1 MIIYGSR
8 KPHRKQIASPAKAGN
23 LQSDG
28 VGLLPLSHYSRKEKA
43 MAILQQYLQTQKVI
57 RLMTDQ
63 SITLE
68 AMEGMTVDQLIKVD
82 NMDPGQIRHSD
93 PRDLRVR
100 DIMYALEHEPVDMET
115 AIELI
120 DELAGL
126 GIDLENN
133 PPEFGSAGW
142 FEAQPE
148 IEF

>member
-68 AMEGMTVDQLIKVD
+68 AMEGMTVDQLIKVA
-82 NMDPGQIRHSD
+82 NMDPAHIRYGERTD
-93 PRDLRVR
+93 EDG
-100 DIMYALEHEPVDMET
+100 ALTGYDQLDS
-115 AIELI
+115 I
-120 DELAGL
+120 G
-126 GIDLENN
+126 
-133 PPEFGSAGW
+133 FGSFG
-142 FEAQPE
+142 PM
-148 IEF
+148 